1 MFYQRLPVDA
11 SECPRARSTIAEAAH
26 APRRL
31 PKPTIV
37 IRSSWCCDWRD
48 EAGNLGRQAPGGN
61 GDQEKLHKSGGEEG
75 GVEADGGGEE
85 APSERSGWDRPVDEG
100 PEYVVDSSEQL
111 GGDELLS

>member
-1 MFYQRLPVDA
+1 MSQGTVDHRRRGA
-11 SECPRARSTIAEAAH
+11 RAAPAAQTH
-26 APRRL
+26 YRDP
-31 PKPTIV
+31 
-37 IRSSWCCDWRD
+37 SSWCCDWRD
-48 EAGNLGRQAPGGN
+48 EAGNPGRQAPGGN
-61 GDQEKLHKSGGEEG
+61 GYQEKLHKSGGEEG